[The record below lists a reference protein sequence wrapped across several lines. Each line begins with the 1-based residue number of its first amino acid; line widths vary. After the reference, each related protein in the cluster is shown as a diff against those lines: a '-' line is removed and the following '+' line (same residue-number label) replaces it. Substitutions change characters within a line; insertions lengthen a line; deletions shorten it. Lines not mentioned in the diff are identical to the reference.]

1 MSRNRVALYT
11 LGCKVNHYETEAISE
26 QLTDQGYERVN
37 FGELAD
43 LYIINTCT
51 VTNNA
56 DRKSRQMIR
65 RAIKRNP
72 QATIVVIGCYSQI
85 AIEKV
90 ASIPGVDFIIGTEH
104 KNQVAEMIVN
114 FQATATEQQQ
124 LGSDSTAIINVT
136 DIMKMRNYEE
146 LSLTNLSDR
155 TRATVKIQDGCNNFC
170 TYCIIP
176 WARGLSRSRDPVN
189 IINQAKQ
196 LALNGYNEIVL
207 TGIHTGAFG
216 EDLANYSLAEL
227 LKDLETIEDLKRIRI
242 SSIEVTQINDE
253 LLEVL
258 AKSKKISKHLHIPL
272 QAGDDRILSAM
283 RRNYDTKQ
291 FSEKLLEVRKILP
304 NIAITTDVIAGFP
317 GETEENYLNG
327 YNFIKESNFSQLHVF
342 SYSKRSGTPAAKMD
356 GQVAEEEKHQRVTEL
371 IELSDQLAISYRN
384 RYLNENLEVIPEQS
398 NSERIPKGFLVG
410 HSDNYIPLIFK
421 AEKDLIGQL
430 CLVRLDE
437 VKADVCKGTFV
448 RIL

>member
-1 MSRNRVALYT
+1 MSRNRVALHT

-146 LSLTNLSDR
+146 LSLTNFSDR

-384 RYLNENLEVIPEQS
+384 QYLNENLEVIPEQS
-398 NSERIPKGFLVG
+398 NSERIPQGFLVG

-421 AEKDLIGQL
+421 ADEDVIGQL
-430 CLVRLDE
+430 CSVRLDE
-437 VKADVCKGTFV
+437 VESNICKGTFV